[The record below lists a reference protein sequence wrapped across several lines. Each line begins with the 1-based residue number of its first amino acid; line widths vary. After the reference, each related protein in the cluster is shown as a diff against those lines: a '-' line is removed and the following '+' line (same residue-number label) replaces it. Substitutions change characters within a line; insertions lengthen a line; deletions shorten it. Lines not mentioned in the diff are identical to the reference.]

1 MEGPDFSAP
10 LPMTNNLVL
19 SLKALSKRF
28 GSVVAN
34 DAVSIDLHQGEV
46 LTLLG
51 ENGAGKTTLMN
62 MLFGHYM
69 PDSGTVDV
77 ADMDGNM
84 HPLTL
89 GHPQAALEAGIGMVH
104 QHFTLAEN
112 LSALDNILLGSE
124 SLLRWRQNHRA
135 ARHKI
140 AGIIERTGLS
150 APLDEKVGNLSVGER
165 QRVEILKALYHDAR
179 ILVLD
184 EPTAVLTPQEAD
196 TLFENIGAMTKDGLS
211 VIFISHK
218 LREVLAFSH
227 RIAVLRHGRKV
238 GEIAT
243 KDADEKSIARMM
255 VGADTPVNPRE
266 DIAVGAPVL
275 QLKSITVSGDS
286 ARNSL
291 QDANLTVHA
300 NEVVGIAGVSGNGQ
314 SAFASIVSGL
324 SGPDHGEMLV
334 DGVAITR
341 FDPPNLLKSGIG
353 RIPEDR
359 HHDGVIGA
367 MTVAENL
374 IIERLNDPD
383 VQKNGFL
390 RQEIIREHAQELC
403 RDYDVRG
410 PGIDAQARLLSGGNI
425 QKLILA
431 RVFECSPRLIL
442 ANQPTRGLDLG
453 AANEVA
459 RRLLEARK
467 RGAGILL
474 ISEDLDEVLAL
485 SDRIVV
491 IHDGQLIAAKD
502 KDRASIGLMMAGEHT

>member
-1 MEGPDFSAP
+1 
-10 LPMTNNLVL
+10 MTEPTVL
-19 SLKALSKRF
+19 SLKKLSKRF
-28 GSVVAN
+28 GTVIAN
-34 DAVSIDLHQGEV
+34 DAVSIDLRRGEV
-46 LTLLG
+46 LALLG

-69 PDSGTVDV
+69 PDSGSVDV
-77 ADMDGNM
+77 ADADGVM

-112 LSALDNILLGSE
+112 LTVLDSILLGSE
-124 SLLRWRQNHRA
+124 SLFSWRHRRKK
-135 ARHKI
+135 AREKVN
-140 AGIIERTGLS
+140 AIIKRTGLA
-150 APLDEKVGNLSVGER
+150 APLDEKIGKLTVGER

-218 LREVLAFSH
+218 LREVLAFSQ
-227 RIAVLRHGRKV
+227 RIAVLRHGKLV

-243 KDADEKSIARMM
+243 KEADEWVIARMM
-255 VGADTPVNPRE
+255 VGEDTPVTPRE
-266 DIAVGAPVL
+266 TMETGEPVL
-275 QLKSITVSGDS
+275 QLNAITVKGDS
-286 ARNSL
+286 ARTTLHSA
-291 QDANLTVHA
+291 DLTINAH
-300 NEVVGIAGVSGNGQ
+300 EVVGMAGVSGNGQ
-314 SAFASIVSGL
+314 SALARLVSGL
-324 SGPDHGEMLV
+324 VSPDSGVMLV
-334 DGVAITR
+334 DGQRLKR
-341 FDPPNLLKSGIG
+341 FSPPDMQKAGIG

-367 MTVAENL
+367 MSVAENL
-374 IIERLNDPD
+374 VIERLGDSD
-383 VQKNGFL
+383 VQRRGFL
-390 RQEIIREHAQELC
+390 QHNNIRSHAKKLSK
-403 RDYDVRG
+403 DYDIRG
-410 PGIDAQARLLSGGNI
+410 PGIDADARLLSGGNI

-431 RVFECSPRLIL
+431 RVFEASPRLIL

-467 RGAGILL
+467 RGAGVLL
-474 ISEDLDEVLAL
+474 ISEDLDEVMAL
-485 SDRIVV
+485 SDRIIV
-491 IHDGQLIAAKD
+491 IHDGILHEAHSQ
-502 KDRASIGLMMAGEHT
+502 DREAIGLMMAGELA

>member
-46 LTLLG
+46 LSLLG

-314 SAFASIVSGL
+314 SALASIVSGL
-324 SGPDHGEMLV
+324 AGPDHGEMLV
-334 DGVAITR
+334 DDVAITR

>member
-28 GSVVAN
+28 GPVVAN

-46 LTLLG
+46 LSLLG

-69 PDSGTVDV
+69 PDSGSVDV

-314 SAFASIVSGL
+314 SALASIVSGL
-324 SGPDHGEMLV
+324 AGPDHGEMLV

-341 FDPPNLLKSGIG
+341 FDPPNLLNSGIG

-390 RQEIIREHAQELC
+390 RQEVIREHAQELC

>member
-46 LTLLG
+46 LSLLG

-135 ARHKI
+135 ACHKI
-140 AGIIERTGLS
+140 AGIIARTGLS

-314 SAFASIVSGL
+314 SALASIVSGL
-324 SGPDHGEMLV
+324 AGPDHGEMLV

-359 HHDGVIGA
+359 HHNGVIGA

-491 IHDGQLIAAKD
+491 IHDGQLITAKD